1 MTILLSI
8 MYGKWAC
15 ISNLVIQNSLNLF
28 GVLMKPLFP
37 AALTAASL
45 LLCGCQLPAQKHAA
59 TQAAIQTTSQPRI
72 ALQMTQLWTQ
82 GDFDAD
88 TPLPVASVRADSDR
102 LTFSWNG
109 DAVELLSALARAR
122 GQTFSYAGVRLPL
135 PVDIEVQGVTYANV
149 LRLIEMQ
156 TAWRAT
162 LVTYPGQMVLQFMP
176 SLPAAPVRTNKG
188 GRR

>member
-1 MTILLSI
+1 
-8 MYGKWAC
+8 
-15 ISNLVIQNSLNLF
+15 
-28 GVLMKPLFP
+28 MKKRI
-37 AALTAASL
+37 LTALPAL
-45 LLCGCQLPAQKHAA
+45 LLCGCQLHPQPQSSATAPAQNVASPPKP
-59 TQAAIQTTSQPRI
+59 SQQ
-72 ALQMTQLWTQ
+72 LTQLWME
-82 GDFDAD
+82 GNLREGS
-88 TPLPVASVRADSDR
+88 PLPVAAIRADSDR
-102 LTFSWNG
+102 VTFSWNG
-109 DAVELLSALARAR
+109 DAVELLSALSRAR

-176 SLPAAPVRTNKG
+176 SLPAGPVRTIKG